1 MGDNNINDLMKLPI
15 GVFLYNNDTI
25 FETLQRNVGKFTIDG
40 KDMSQIGNLVDPYQN
55 IDTIPFFKKSV
66 TKNNSEDYMSYI
78 NTVRNGANL
87 YFNKDSSTLDARD
100 TNFNLTE
107 DTSISSLEELI
118 EPLKS
123 TKISFK
129 DDDSLL
135 GNVSKYYL
143 ALNIENG
150 YNANSKSK
158 RLNKGISSDITYYYG
173 LNKNSESKGNI
184 FDEFNINEE
193 DGRYHSTFHMF
204 SSPIYNKVNPNIGI
218 ENGKWGNDYNM
229 FNLTSNKTKSYLLG
243 SIYGL
248 DLDNELGPNITDN
261 INNLDVSFSIENIM
275 GKNHS
280 RYNMFKTYFDTM
292 LKSDKGIA
300 YESDNNGN
308 ALRYSLNELGN
319 ETRSLGII
327 NEYAESQRQNSDTKD
342 IDGFHDINITDGGVT
357 YRSFSSVD
365 LNGSDDIISKT
376 NRAFVNGQ
384 YRTMISRFYNNSNSE
399 KNGSETNSSFD
410 KWSNIHY
417 GISHGRN
424 LLSKDAD
431 TSPSTYNGYDDPYCR
446 VWTYHHQYSTLS
458 DIMRP
463 LRDNGKI
470 LTQSDLAGTT
480 DNDGDENGNTNNKY
494 HWNLFSS
501 RDRYDTFDAGRV
513 RLGDLGVTNQS
524 NGMVNIVPIRNGK
537 INNGKF
543 IDDKVNDVPI
553 KRCMFSIENLAWKG
567 KTGHYGRFKLSKEQ
581 TGPLG
586 GRIMWFPPYNLNFS
600 ENTNTKWNETELIGR
615 GEPIYTYSNTTRSGN
630 ISFTLL
636 IDHPSVL
643 DYWGLNHKSDNGDG
657 ENGTLKSDEQTL
669 LRFFAGC
676 DILTPQP
683 FSIASEQKIEVKKEE
698 EKVVSKTGTK
708 VIMFG
713 AFFPN
718 NYSGMDDTPNSNTRH
733 TSINA
738 IEYLLNGVG
747 TQTYINNNSS
757 QKLQDLPIDM
767 TSIAYASDGDTIIG
781 GYETDLN
788 HGVSIINDYSYEDS
802 LYHSSLITLN
812 RTKTYASEGH
822 PYTTI
827 QQGGNVYKL
836 ATRHISPNDWRNGK
850 STEWFYR
857 VDNMWCGQ
865 YFDKDKKNYLDK
877 KSFGLNSVKGIDKV
891 KDYFKPN
898 MPADRDTTVVSLAD
912 VYYTIHSSAT
922 ILSPETKGLTSNEN
936 INILKEILKD
946 KGCIKSIK
954 IKGDASPQGYGL
966 NSNAKYYR
974 DSKYGKVI
982 ENYNEKKE
990 GCTANE
996 KLANKREKTIEM
1008 WLRKELPSVSTDKYE
1023 VGIWK
1028 SDKSNGTTDIIAD
1041 ERSKRVS
1048 GDVDEIEDKLMRSAV
1063 VYIEYTPKDKIEN
1076 ACETITTGTDGKTT
1090 TLTPKT
1096 GNSNAATE
1104 QLTTLAKENGTL
1116 ENISGKTT
1124 SSISLDDDNDVLN
1137 RYDMESLFFNS
1148 LGEKDP
1154 LLRDKISQ
1162 KVKYFDPAFHSI
1174 TPEGFNSRLTF
1185 LQQCTRAGQ
1194 TNSANI
1200 DGKDTGN
1207 ANNTAFGRPP
1217 VCVLRL
1223 GDFYHTKIVITNI
1236 SINYGGDKP
1245 QWDLNQEGIGLQPMY
1260 ADIKLDFHFLGGSD
1274 LAGPIA
1280 RIQNA
1285 LSFNYYGNTGVYDN
1299 RSEMIT
1305 YDENGQM
1312 SNFKGVNY
1320 EDNKKQ

>member
-1 MGDNNINDLMKLPI
+1 MGSNNIKDLTKLPI
-15 GVFLYNNDTI
+15 GVFLYNNDEI
-25 FETLQRNVGKFTIDG
+25 FNTLQKNVGNFTIDNN
-40 KDMSQIGNLVDPYQN
+40 DNSQVGNLIDPYKN
-55 IDTIPFFKKSV
+55 IDTIPFFKKSSL
-66 TKNNSEDYMSYI
+66 KNNSEDYISY
-78 NTVRNGANL
+78 V
-87 YFNKDSSTLDARD
+87 NKAKLGS
-100 TNFNLTE
+100 NLTLNTESFPLYKNDIDNDNIE
-107 DTSISSLEELI
+107 DVRISSIETLI
-118 EPLKS
+118 EPLKLS
-123 TKISFK
+123 DISFK
-129 DDDSLL
+129 DNDTLL
-135 GNVSKYYL
+135 GNVSQYYL

-150 YNANSKSK
+150 YNSNSKSK
-158 RLNKGISSDITYYYG
+158 RLDKGISSDISYNFG
-173 LNKNSESKGNI
+173 INKNSTSNGNI
-184 FDEFNINEE
+184 FDNFVIDEE
-193 DGRYHSTFHMF
+193 DGRYHSTFHAF
-204 SSPIYNKVNPNIGI
+204 SSPIYNKTNPNIGI

-229 FNLTSNKTKSYLLG
+229 FNLTSKKTKSYLFG

-248 DLDNELGPNITDN
+248 DLDNELGPDITDN
-261 INNLDVSFSIENIM
+261 INNLDVSFSLENIM
-275 GKNHS
+275 GKRHS
-280 RYNMFKTYFDTM
+280 KFNMFNTYFDTM
-292 LKSDKGIA
+292 SKLGNTIA
-300 YESDNNGN
+300 YENDSNGN
-308 ALRYSLNELGN
+308 ILRYSLNDLGN
-319 ETRSLGII
+319 NIGGFGII
-327 NEYAESQRQNSDTKD
+327 NEYAEAQKQRSDTND
-342 IDGFHDINITDGGVT
+342 IDSFHNVNYIEGGTT
-357 YRSFSSVD
+357 YRSFNSVD
-365 LNGSDDIISKT
+365 LNGAEDIITKT
-376 NRAFVNGQ
+376 NRAFANGQ
-384 YRTMISRFYNNSNSE
+384 YRTMISRFYNNAKSE
-399 KNGSETNSSFD
+399 INGSETNSSFD
-410 KWSNIHY
+410 KWSSIHY

-446 VWTYHHQYSTLS
+446 VWTYHHQYSKLS
-458 DIMRP
+458 DLMRP

-501 RDRYDTFDAGRV
+501 RDRYDTFDTGRV
-513 RLGDLGVTNQS
+513 RLGDYGVTNQS
-524 NGMVNIVPIRNGK
+524 NGTVNIAPIRNGK
-537 INNGKF
+537 IDKGKF
-543 IDDKVNDVPI
+543 IDDQSNDVSI
-553 KRCMFSIENLAWKG
+553 KKCMFSIENLAWKG
-567 KTGHYGRFKLSKEQ
+567 KTGHYDRFKLSKEQ

-600 ENTNTKWNETELIGR
+600 ESTNTRWNETELIGR
-615 GEPIYTYSNTTRSGN
+615 GEPIYTYTNTTRSGN

-643 DYWGLNHKSDNGDG
+643 DYWGLNHKADNGDG
-657 ENGTLKSDEQTL
+657 NSGTLESDEQTL

-676 DILTPQP
+676 DVLVPQP
-683 FSIASEQKIEVKKEE
+683 FSIASEKKVEVKKVE
-698 EKVVSKTGTK
+698 EKAVNKIGTK

-718 NYSGMDDTPNSNTRH
+718 NYSGIDDTPNSNSRH

-767 TSIAYASDGDTIIG
+767 TSIIYANDGDTIIG

-788 HGVSIINDYSYEDS
+788 HGVSVTNEYTHQNE

-812 RTKTYASEGH
+812 GKKTYSSEGY
-822 PYTTI
+822 PYTNI
-827 QQGGNVYKL
+827 QQTGKNYIL
-836 ATRHISPNDWRNGK
+836 ATRHISPNDWRNGT

-877 KSFGLNSVKGIDKV
+877 KSFGLNSIKGIDKV
-891 KDYFKPN
+891 KEYFKPN

-912 VYYTIHSSAT
+912 VYYALHSSAT
-922 ILSPETKGLTSNEN
+922 ILSPQTKGLTSTEN
-936 INILKEILKD
+936 INLIRDILKNKD
-946 KGCIKSIK
+946 CIKSIR

-982 ENYNEKKE
+982 KNYNEKKE

-996 KLANKREKTIEM
+996 KLANNRQKTIEM

-1023 VGIWK
+1023 VGIWQ
-1028 SDKSNGTTDIIAD
+1028 SDNANGTTDIIAD
-1041 ERSKRVS
+1041 ERTKRVS
-1048 GDVDEIEDKLMRSAV
+1048 GDVDEFEDKLMRSAV
-1063 VYIEYTPKDKIEN
+1063 VYIEYTPIDKVEN
-1076 ACETITTGTDGKTT
+1076 ACDTITTGTDGKTT
-1090 TLTPKT
+1090 TITPN
-1096 GNSNAATE
+1096 GNTNNTAIE
-1104 QLTTLAKENGTL
+1104 QLSTLAKENGNL
-1116 ENISGKTT
+1116 SNISGKTST
-1124 SSISLDDDNDVLN
+1124 SLNLDDDNNVLN

-1148 LGEKDP
+1148 LDEKAP
-1154 LLRDKISQ
+1154 LLRDKINE

-1194 TNSANI
+1194 TNSANVN
-1200 DGKDTGN
+1200 GKDTGN
-1207 ANNTAFGRPP
+1207 ANNMAFGRPP

-1245 QWDLNQEGIGLQPMY
+1245 QWDLNPEGIGLQPMY

-1274 LAGPIA
+1274 LAGPIS

-1305 YDENGQM
+1305 YDENGKM
-1312 SNFKGVNY
+1312 INFKGINY
-1320 EDNKKQ
+1320 EDNKS